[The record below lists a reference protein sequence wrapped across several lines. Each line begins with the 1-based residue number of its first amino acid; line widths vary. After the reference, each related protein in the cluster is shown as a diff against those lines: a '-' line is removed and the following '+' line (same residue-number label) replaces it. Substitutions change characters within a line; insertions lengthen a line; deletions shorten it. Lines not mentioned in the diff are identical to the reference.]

1 MDPYRPSSS
10 SSRPSSSGRP
20 ARHLVAAG
28 EAGDR
33 DRFATLVA
41 PTLSTVRVR
50 PLTDGTFHSSLRS
63 AVAGDVRVSVLS
75 GSPCV
80 LTRGPDLI
88 HPADPAFLSASM
100 QRIGRSAVAQDGRRC
115 MVGPGDLVN
124 YVTSRPYEV
133 TFWEPYEAVLVTVPL
148 AALGSHADTLATRT
162 AIAVGTDHG
171 PRDVVGTLFGALA
184 TKIADCTAGDASSS
198 KEYLADAI
206 VSLVIAELVDI
217 APQSA
222 GDDLAD
228 RVLAHCLSHLSDP
241 GLTVESVGRA
251 LGVSVRYLHKVQCHT
266 GITLSAWIRRQR
278 LERIGR
284 DLADESLHGRTAGA
298 IAARWGMSDSGH
310 LSRALKAEF
319 GMTASEI
326 RRSGHW
332 ERGGPRPLPAQPR
345 LVATEPLRR
354 PATS

>member
-1 MDPYRPSSS
+1 MPRDRA
-10 SSRPSSSGRP
+10 
-20 ARHLVAAG
+20 ARHLVAAA
-28 EAGDR
+28 EAADS

-41 PTLSTVRVR
+41 PSSAAVRVR
-50 PLTDGTFHSSLRS
+50 SLTDGTFHSAVRS
-63 AVAGDVRVSVLS
+63 AVAGDVRVSLLS

-80 LTRGPDLI
+80 LTRDLDLI
-88 HPADPAFLSASM
+88 HRTDPASLTVSL

-115 MVGPGDLVN
+115 LLGPGDLVN

-148 AALGSHADTLATRT
+148 AALGSHADTLAVRT
-162 AIAVGTDHG
+162 AIAVGTDRG
-171 PRDVVGTLFGALA
+171 PRDVVGTLFAALA
-184 TKIADCTAGDASSS
+184 TKIADCTAGDATSS

-206 VSLVIAELVDI
+206 VSLVLAELVDI
-217 APQSA
+217 APQDA

-228 RVLAHCLSHLSDP
+228 RALAHCLSHLSDP

-251 LGVSVRYLHKVQCHT
+251 LGVSVRYLHKVLAPT
-266 GITLSAWIRRQR
+266 GITLSAWVRRQR

-284 DLADESLHGRTAGA
+284 DLADESLRGRTAGA
-298 IAARWGMSDSGH
+298 IAARWGMPDTGH

-326 RRSGHW
+326 RRSGRW
-332 ERGGPRPLPAQPR
+332 ERGRPRPLPGRPR
-345 LVATEPLRR
+345 LVAAEPRH
-354 PATS
+354 PATG